1 MKRTFA
7 VCLLIS
13 FVFAATA
20 DESAVKFERG
30 GFSKKALKIY
40 GSALVEESKGDKT
53 ESSIRSPVLNF
64 ELNFKVTQK
73 TAVRNAD
80 ACNVDAS
87 ISYIHVGSDVKV
99 DTRIDNEVC
108 AASHGNYTVRI
119 KTVRNGEDHVQSFTE
134 SWQRN
139 NDSPVRIT
147 KFYEIQDDADLSWVR
162 IRTDRETGCLC
173 RNGGR

>member
-13 FVFAATA
+13 VVFGATA
-20 DESAVKFERG
+20 DERAVKFERG
-30 GFSKKALKIY
+30 GFSKKELKIY
-40 GSALVEESKGDKT
+40 GSAVVEKSQGDKT
-53 ESSIRSPVLNF
+53 ESSIRAPVLNL
-64 ELNFKVTQK
+64 ELNFKLTHK
-73 TAVRNAD
+73 TAVRNPD

-87 ISYIHVGSDVKV
+87 ISYIHVGSDVQV

-108 AASHGNYTVRI
+108 AASHGNYTVKI

-134 SWQRN
+134 SWERK
-139 NDSPVRIT
+139 NDSPVWIT
-147 KFYEIQDDADLSWVR
+147 KFYGIQDDADLSWVR

-173 RNGGR
+173 INGGR